1 MRLLQETPPPMSSV
15 DIAAQFAAQVAAT
28 LGQPTQRQVQPQEVP
43 AAQATSATDVASTE
57 ETASQE
63 TTAAESTEVPAVVVN
78 EQKTVETPV
87 TDVSQS
93 VAPEPT
99 VPDQVDSKVVTVP
112 QSTPETKDSTP
123 VVTAKKTPSPDRDV
137 PTTKHVAEKKVTK
150 IAVASVTLAP
160 VSVTEPDAAKDS
172 AADATDV
179 VVHKNTDETSTTI
192 THKPASETRTK
203 SSESESKPVPTVQ
216 VETPVSV
223 PSKAKTEVSRE
234 TKAPDVT
241 VVVEESRAKS
251 ATVSPVEDDE
261 VDPKLKDVE
270 GRCHHSCCQAK
281 EWCYSSSSSS
291 YVAQSYTSSADSLF

>member
-1 MRLLQETPPPMSSV
+1 MIHRPCVLLLQETPPPMSSV

-28 LGQPTQRQVQPQEVP
+28 LGQPTQRQVQPEEVP

-63 TTAAESTEVPAVVVN
+63 STAAGSAKVPTAAVVQ
-78 EQKTVETPV
+78 EQKPVETLPV

-99 VPDQVDSKVVTVP
+99 APDQTDSKPVTVTP
-112 QSTPETKDSTP
+112 STAVTDDSTP
-123 VVTAKKTPSPDRDV
+123 VVMAAKKTPSPDRDV
-137 PTTKHVAEKKVTK
+137 PTTKRVAEKKVTK

-160 VSVTEPDAAKDS
+160 VSVAEPVAPKDS

-179 VVHKNTDETSTTI
+179 VVHKNTEETSATI
-192 THKPASETRTK
+192 THKPESETRTK

-270 GRCHHSCCQAK
+270 GRCSCCYCLA
-281 EWCYSSSSSS
+281 EE
-291 YVAQSYTSSADSLF
+291 